1 MRLEGKVAVVTGA
14 GSGIGL
20 SIAERFVVEGAKIV
34 AADLKID
41 GLSDTFSENVLPIV
55 TDVSNP
61 SDVAFMI
68 AQAIEHFGKIDI
80 LINNA
85 GIAGP
90 IVRTHELTDETFAKV
105 ININLMSQFYT
116 IKNVIP
122 HFLAQGHGCI
132 VNMASLSS
140 FPQFT
145 ASADYCASKAA
156 VKRLTES
163 VAYEYAGDNIR
174 VNAVAPG
181 HIETPIGPHNG
192 RRGVTRSTPY
202 HSNVIII

>member
-1 MRLEGKVAVVTGA
+1 MARLEGKIAVVTGA
-14 GSGIGL
+14 GSGIGF
-20 SIAERFVVEGAKIV
+20 SIAKRFVEEGAKVI

-41 GLSDTFSENVLPIV
+41 SLAESFGDTVLPVV

-61 SDVAFMI
+61 ADVAAMI
-68 AQAIEHFGKIDI
+68 SKGIEHFGKIDI
-80 LINNA
+80 LVNNA

-90 IVRTHELTDETFAKV
+90 IVRTHELTDEAFARV

-122 HFLAQGHGCI
+122 HFLAQGGGCI

-174 VNAVAPG
+174 ANAVAPG
-181 HIETPIGPHNG
+181 RW
-192 RRGVTRSTPY
+192 RRLNLT
-202 HSNVIII
+202 